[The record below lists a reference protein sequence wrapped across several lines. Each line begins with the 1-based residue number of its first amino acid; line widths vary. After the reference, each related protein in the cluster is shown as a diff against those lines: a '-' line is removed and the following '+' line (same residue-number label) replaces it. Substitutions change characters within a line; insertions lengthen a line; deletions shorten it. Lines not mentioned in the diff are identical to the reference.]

1 MSHSVFLKQQKPS
14 AVSVL
19 SVFSSC
25 FQSLVL
31 SSMRSKS
38 EIMSEEPDDCQYDV
52 AGGCITGCGVYVT
65 LVQQIFV
72 FGNRGKL

>member
-38 EIMSEEPDDCQYDV
+38 EIMSEEQDDCQYDV

>member
-14 AVSVL
+14 AVFVFI

-25 FQSLVL
+25 FQSSVL

-38 EIMSEEPDDCQYDV
+38 EIMSEELDDCQYDV
-52 AGGCITGCGVYVT
+52 AGCGVYVT